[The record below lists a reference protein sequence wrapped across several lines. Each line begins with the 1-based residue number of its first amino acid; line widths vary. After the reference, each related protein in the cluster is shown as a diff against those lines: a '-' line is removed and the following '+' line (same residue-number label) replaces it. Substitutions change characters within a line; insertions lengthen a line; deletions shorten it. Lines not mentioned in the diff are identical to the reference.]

1 MSQKLPLGGFKW
13 VEETS
18 QFNKGF
24 IKIYTEDS
32 DRGYFIK
39 TGVQCPEK
47 LYNFKLHNDFS
58 LLPERIKIEKD
69 EKLVPNLHNKKECY
83 SCKY

>member
-32 DRGYFIK
+32 DRGYFIE

-83 SCKY
+83 SYKY

>member
-69 EKLVPNLHNKKECY
+69 EKLAPNLHNKKECY
-83 SCKY
+83 SYKY